1 MHFGE
6 NQLSLRSIG
15 ISPDYPQLIRAIFN
29 LHRSGRPQAL
39 TPASPWPWVDHAVSG
54 LLTATWRPIR
64 TRFRSASG
72 AERLRQLPP
81 VTRRVIM
88 QKARCHPSEER
99 LQLFAGC
106 LVSGTLS
113 LPSRGA
119 FHLSL
124 TVLVRYRWRRVFSL
138 GRWSSR
144 IPTRFLVSRGTRVS
158 SRARMPNRTGLSPSM
173 VRRSRQLP
181 IPHPDLMATTPQP
194 RRASPPV

>member
-54 LLTATWRPIR
+54 LLSATRRPVR
-64 TRFRSASG
+64 TRFRSASVS
-72 AERLRQLPP
+72 ETLRQLPP
-81 VTRRVIM
+81 ITRWVIM
-88 QKARCHPSEER
+88 QKARRHPEGLR
-99 LQLFAGC
+99 LFAGS
-106 LVSGTLS
+106 LVSGSVS

-138 GRWSSR
+138 GGWSPR
-144 IPTRFLVSRGTRVS
+144 IPARFLVSRRTWVPDK
-158 SRARMPNRTGLSPSM
+158 APTPARTGLSPPT

-181 IPHPDLMATTPQP
+181 NK
-194 RRASPPV
+194 R

>member
-29 LHRSGRPQAL
+29 LHRSGRPQVL

-54 LLTATWRPIR
+54 LLTATTRPLR
-64 TRFRSASG
+64 TRFRSASV
-72 AERLRQLPP
+72 AEPLRPLPSI
-81 VTRRVIM
+81 TRWVIM
-88 QKARCHPSEER
+88 QKARRHPEGLR
-99 LQLFAGC
+99 LFEGS
-106 LVSGTLS
+106 LVSGSVS

-138 GRWSSR
+138 GGWSPR
-144 IPTRFLVSRGTRVS
+144 IPARFLVSRSTWVPD
-158 SRARMPNRTGLSPSM
+158 RAMPTTRTGLSPPT

-181 IPHPDLMATTPQP
+181 SPRHDPTAPAPQP
-194 RRASPPV
+194 RRACPPV